1 MALYAFDG
9 TGNEDHEGTLKD
21 SNVLMFF
28 NAYEDPLKTQEPGEN
43 GRSLYLKGIGTRAKE
58 IVGKTLAEQ
67 FGIGGHK
74 RIGDALARLD
84 KNFDAGD
91 TNIDVTGFSR
101 GAALAIS
108 FANELAKK
116 HPERQIRF
124 IGVFDIVGE
133 FGAPG
138 QHFNAGHD
146 LHFPPNVKRCYHAMA
161 MDEHRALFQLTRL
174 TGSGANEQGRLV
186 EAWFR
191 GVHSDVGG
199 GNDNPHLNWIALNWM
214 YQNAVREGLPISKA
228 AIAEN
233 LARRKDPQEVS
244 RKLEVG
250 LPRNIRKPDLIH
262 ASVVLDKGPDPVH
275 AHNNPSFA
283 CARIDDAGKI
293 APV

>member
-28 NAYEDPLKTQEPGEN
+28 NGYEDSQKTQEPGEN

-58 IVGKTLAEQ
+58 VVGKAIAEQ

-74 RIGDALARLD
+74 R
-84 KNFDAGD
+84 
-91 TNIDVTGFSR
+91 VGFSR

-138 QHFNAGHD
+138 QHLNAGHD
-146 LHFPPNVKRCYHAMA
+146 LRFPPNVKHCYHAMA
-161 MDEHRALFQLTRL
+161 MDEHRGLFQLTRL
-174 TGSGANEQGRLV
+174 TGSDPGQHGRLSEV
-186 EAWFR
+186 WFR

-199 GNDNPHLNWIALNWM
+199 GNDNPHLNGISLNWM
-214 YQNAVREGLPISKA
+214 YENAVREGVPISKA

-233 LARRKDPQEVS
+233 LARRKEPPQIDE
-244 RKLEVG
+244 KFEVG
-250 LPRNIRKPDLIH
+250 PLRNFLKGDVIH
-262 ASVVLDKGPDPVH
+262 SSVVFDKGNPAHP
-275 AHNNPSFA
+275 HNNPGFS
-283 CARIDDAGKI
+283 CARIDDAGTI
-293 APV
+293 TPA